1 MRGQLKNAI
10 MARMRPHAT
19 LVVTGPTCCSKGDEG
34 IPGKENLGVRATTA
48 KGSRKTQSSE
58 EKVSCDIKETR
69 KMIKTSILREG
80 ALHVD

>member
-1 MRGQLKNAI
+1 

-58 EKVSCDIKETR
+58 
-69 KMIKTSILREG
+69 
-80 ALHVD
+80 